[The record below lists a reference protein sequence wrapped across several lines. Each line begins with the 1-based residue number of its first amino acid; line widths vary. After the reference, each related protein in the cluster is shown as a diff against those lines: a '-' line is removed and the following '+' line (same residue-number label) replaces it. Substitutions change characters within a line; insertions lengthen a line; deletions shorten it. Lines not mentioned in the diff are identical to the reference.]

1 MELLEKLGIGH
12 LSQKTVAHISG
23 GERQRVAVARALI
36 SKPECVLADEPV
48 SSLDPQLARQVLGLL
63 KEECAS
69 SGCTVLCA
77 LHDKA
82 LSGEFSDATLRLSGA
97 GGWDYSAGG
106 NS

>member
-1 MELLEKLGIGH
+1 LWY
-12 LSQKTVAHISG
+12 VG
-23 GERQRVAVARALI
+23 GVARALI

-63 KEECAS
+63 KKECAN

-82 LSGEFSDATLRLSGA
+82 LSDEFSDATLRLRGG

-106 NS
+106 KS